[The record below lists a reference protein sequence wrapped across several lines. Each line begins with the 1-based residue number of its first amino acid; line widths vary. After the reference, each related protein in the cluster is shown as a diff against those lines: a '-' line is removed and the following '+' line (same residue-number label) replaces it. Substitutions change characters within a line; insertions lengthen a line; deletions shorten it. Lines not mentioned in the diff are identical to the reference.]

1 MVMRPPLKAHKR
13 DAFVNLKVQSA
24 QPMLISHR
32 PPLWG
37 GLRQRGEHTTLYT
50 LNRQQTESNQARL
63 NCRGAE
69 EEKTTK

>member
-1 MVMRPPLKAHKR
+1 MCRPPLEARKR

-37 GLRQRGEHTTLYT
+37 GYANEY
-50 LNRQQTESNQARL
+50 NF
-63 NCRGAE
+63 
-69 EEKTTK
+69 